1 MARRSRVILCKTRAA
16 AFGRVYAAS
25 MDEWNPMLAQR
36 FDDAPDRRTELLER
50 VSAVIIGLIICI
62 GLLGWALSV

>member
-1 MARRSRVILCKTRAA
+1 MISKDSRRTAA
-16 AFGRVYAAS
+16 A

-36 FDDAPDRRTELLER
+36 FDDAPDRRTELRER
-50 VSAVIIGLIICI
+50 VSAVIIGLIIFI

>member
-1 MARRSRVILCKTRAA
+1 
-16 AFGRVYAAS
+16 
-25 MDEWNPMLAQR
+25 MLAQR
-36 FDDAPDRRTELLER
+36 FDDTDRRTERRDR

>member
-1 MARRSRVILCKTRAA
+1 
-16 AFGRVYAAS
+16 

-36 FDDAPDRRTELLER
+36 LDDSPDRRTELLER
-50 VSAVIIGLIICI
+50 VGAVIIGLIICI

>member
-1 MARRSRVILCKTRAA
+1 
-16 AFGRVYAAS
+16 

-36 FDDAPDRRTELLER
+36 FDDTADRRTERRDR

>member
-1 MARRSRVILCKTRAA
+1 
-16 AFGRVYAAS
+16 

-36 FDDAPDRRTELLER
+36 FDDSPDRRTELRER
-50 VSAVIIGLIICI
+50 VSAVTIGLIICI